1 MVYVLRIFGEE
12 EDPQHILRGIMG
24 MYLLIVCHEASVM
37 FVGEDGG
44 FIEGRGS
51 KSFIVGV
58 G

>member
-1 MVYVLRIFGEE
+1 VKKKTPNIYLG
-12 EDPQHILRGIMG
+12 GITG
-24 MYLLIVCHEASVM
+24 MYLLIFCHEASVM
-37 FVGEDGG
+37 FVGEEGG